1 MTPTPIPGAAPGSSR
16 VVPTAFL
23 PPLALTSYQ
32 KQKFGVDDDT
42 GPHLSVDICRADR
55 VHFCCAPGKL
65 DGGLVTPPPP
75 HRGSFS
81 KCSQL
86 FPRVPHGRHSVRGPS
101 LLLRARL
108 RPGTK
113 QALAQEGMNGPRKP
127 DTLHS
132 DENAPGAPPWLRRSR
147 KRRGFSRATPEATR
161 AATPSSTGRRH
172 VSTIATTV

>member
-65 DGGLVTPPPP
+65 DGGLVTPPPIE
-75 HRGSFS
+75 
-81 KCSQL
+81 
-86 FPRVPHGRHSVRGPS
+86 GPS
-101 LLLRARL
+101 PSAHSSSPVSLTAVTLCGDPASSSG
-108 RPGTK
+108 PGSGLAQSK
-113 QALAQEGMNGPRKP
+113 LAQEGMNGPRKP